1 MSEVCPGAA
10 KLAFS
15 AELFFGTPIPSNQ
28 MKKATVKSALIQP
41 RMKTV
46 ELLSCDCDLVEP
58 ILSSFLLAFVL
69 FCMGG
74 GLYLISLIF
83 IVSFC

>member
-10 KLAFS
+10 KLEFS
-15 AELFFGTPIPSNQ
+15 AVLFFGTPIPSNQ

-58 ILSSFLLAFVL
+58 ILSSFACLLVFFGV
-69 FCMGG
+69 C
-74 GLYLISLIF
+74 I
-83 IVSFC
+83 